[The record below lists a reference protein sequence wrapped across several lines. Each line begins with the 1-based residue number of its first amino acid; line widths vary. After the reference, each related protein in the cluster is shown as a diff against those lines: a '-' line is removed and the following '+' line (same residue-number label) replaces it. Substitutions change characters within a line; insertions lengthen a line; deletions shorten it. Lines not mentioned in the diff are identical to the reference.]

1 MLESNGVVTMVAALV
16 GCFGALGYSAIEY
29 SRDVDPRAISLH
41 LNLAILLAG
50 LVLIALDPPAS
61 DAWSSMGGETLLLF
75 VGAGFFG
82 TLYQILATRA
92 VQLLGAATGA
102 AVGLTTAVFAW
113 AIDILVWPEHILPLR
128 LVGLALAL
136 MPALWA
142 VAFASLQRPRDGSPG
157 GSAASR

>member
-1 MLESNGVVTMVAALV
+1 MSKDVA
-16 GCFGALGYSAIEY
+16 
-29 SRDVDPRAISLH
+29 
-41 LNLAILLAG
+41 
-50 LVLIALDPPAS
+50 DPPAGGAS
-61 DAWSSMGGETLLLF
+61 DAGTGRVRNENKRPHLVGIVSM
-75 VGAGFFG
+75 
-82 TLYQILATRA
+82 TRA